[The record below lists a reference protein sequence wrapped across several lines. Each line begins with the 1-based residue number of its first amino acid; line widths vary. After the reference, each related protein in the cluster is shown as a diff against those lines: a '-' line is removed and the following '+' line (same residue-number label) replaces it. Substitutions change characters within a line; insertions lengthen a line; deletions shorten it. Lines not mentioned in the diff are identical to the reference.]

1 MYRVNIMTVNEL
13 KEYIY
18 EQNKIQY
25 ILEQIGC
32 HEIRYNNQK
41 EYWSAAHPD
50 GDNPQGVNIR
60 NNQYLNYRSFSRGI
74 DYEDGQDLISLV
86 ETIKKLSFI
95 DSVKYIHKILD
106 LPFEFKKR
114 DEKPQKKYDPLNV
127 FKKVLRCNRRVVNV
141 DDIKILED
149 KLMDDYIPMLHID
162 WVKEGITE
170 RTRNKFKLS
179 YSYRHKR
186 IVVPLRYWATGE
198 LIGFNQRTTVENY
211 EEFNIKKYFITP
223 TYPKHLNLYG
233 LYENYDAIQKAGYVV
248 VAESEKS
255 VLKRDSLGD
264 STVVA
269 LSGKSISDEQVR
281 ILIGLNVEIVI
292 ALDNDVDINEMRFIC
307 DKFKNIRK
315 VSYIKDFMGV
325 LHHKDAPMDARNKD
339 YQFLFDNRIV
349 YDRNEQRKYQESL
362 KKEG

>member
-1 MYRVNIMTVNEL
+1 MTVNEL

-41 EYWSAAHPD
+41 EYWSAAQPD

-95 DSVKYIHKILD
+95 EAVKYIHKTLG
-106 LPFEFKKR
+106 LSFEFKKKE
-114 DEKPQKKYDPLNV
+114 EKPQKKYDPLSV
-127 FKKVLRCNRRVVNV
+127 FRKVLRCNRRVVNV
-141 DDIKILED
+141 DDIHILDD
-149 KLMDDYIPMLHID
+149 KLLNDFVPMLHID
-162 WVKEGITE
+162 WLREGITE
-170 RTRNKFKLS
+170 RARKKFKLS

-198 LIGFNQRTTVENY
+198 LLGFNQRTTIENY

-233 LYENYDAIQKAGYVV
+233 LYENYDSIIAKKVV
-248 VAESEKS
+248 TVFESEKAT
-255 VLKRDSLGD
+255 LQRFSLLD
-264 STVVA
+264 DTCVS
-269 LSGKSISDEQVR
+269 LQGKAMSQEQAR
-281 ILIGLNVEIVI
+281 ILIGLDAEIVI
-292 ALDNDVDINEMRFIC
+292 ALDKDVDINEIRYICERFYR
-307 DKFKNIRK
+307 IRP
-315 VSYIKDFMGV
+315 VSYIRDKWGLLNDKDSPTDKGD
-325 LHHKDAPMDARNKD
+325 KIYK
-339 YQFLFDNRIV
+339 FLFKHRIK
-349 YDRNEQRKYQESL
+349 YDETEHQEYLKSLERGENE
-362 KKEG
+362 

>member
-1 MYRVNIMTVNEL
+1 MTIGEL

-18 EQNKIQY
+18 NENKIEY
-25 ILEQIGC
+25 ILEQLGC
-32 HEIRYNNQK
+32 HEIKYNSQK
-41 EYWSAAHPD
+41 EYWSAAHTD
-50 GDNPQGVNIR
+50 GDNPMGVCIR
-60 NNQYLNYRSFSRGI
+60 NNAYLNYRSFSRGI
-74 DYEDGQDLISLV
+74 DYENGQDLISLV
-86 ETIKKLSFI
+86 ETTKKLSFI
-95 DSVKYIHKILD
+95 EAVKYIHKVLD

-114 DEKPQKKYDPLNV
+114 EEKPQKKYDPLNV

-149 KLMDDYIPMLHID
+149 KLIDDYVPMLHID

-170 RTRNKFKLS
+170 RTRKKFKLS
-179 YSYRHKR
+179 YSYKHKR
-186 IVVPLRYWATGE
+186 IVVPLRFWATGE
-198 LIGFNQRTTVENY
+198 LLGFNQRTIVENY

-248 VAESEKS
+248 IAESEKS

-269 LSGKSISDEQVR
+269 LSGKSISDEQIR

-292 ALDNDVDINEMRFIC
+292 SLDVDVDINEVRHIAE
-307 DKFKNIRK
+307 KFYHIRP
-315 VSYIKDFMGV
+315 VSYIYDKWDLLKD
-325 LHHKDAPMDARNKD
+325 KQAPMDARNKV
-339 YQFLFDNRIV
+339 YQFLFKHKV
-349 YDRNEQRKYQESL
+349 KYDELEHKEYLKSL
-362 KKEG
+362 KK

>member
-1 MYRVNIMTVNEL
+1 MTINEL
-13 KEYIY
+13 KGYIY
-18 EQNKIQY
+18 NENKIEY
-25 ILEQIGC
+25 ILEQLGC
-32 HEIRYNNQK
+32 HEIKRNDQK
-41 EYWSAAHPD
+41 GYISASQPD
-50 GDNPQGVNIR
+50 GDNPMGVCIR
-60 NNQYLNYRSFSRGI
+60 NNEYLDYRSFSRGI

-86 ETIKKLSFI
+86 ETTKKMSFI
-95 DSVKYIHKILD
+95 EAVKYIHKILD

-114 DEKPQKKYDPLNV
+114 EGKPQKKYDPLEI
-127 FKKVLRCNRRVVNV
+127 FRKILRCNRRIVNV

-149 KLMDDYIPMLHID
+149 KLMDDYIPMLHIN

-170 RTRNKFKLS
+170 RTRKKFRLS
-179 YSYRHKR
+179 YSYKHKR
-186 IVVPLRYWATGE
+186 IVIPLRFWLTGE
-198 LIGFNQRTTVENY
+198 LLGFNQRTTVENY

-233 LYENYDAIQKAGYVV
+233 LYENYDSIQKAGYVV

-281 ILIGLNVEIVI
+281 ILIGLNVEVVI
-292 ALDNDVDINEMRFIC
+292 ALDNDVDVNEVRFIC

-315 VSYIKDFMGV
+315 VSYIRDFMGI
-325 LHHKDAPMDARNKD
+325 LQHKDAPMDARNKD
-339 YQFLFDNRIV
+339 YQFLFENRIV
-349 YDRNEQRKYQESL
+349 YDRNEQRLYQESL

>member
-1 MYRVNIMTVNEL
+1 MYKVKVMTIGEL

-18 EQNKIQY
+18 NENKIEY
-25 ILEQIGC
+25 ILEQLGC
-32 HEIRYNNQK
+32 HEIKYNSQK
-41 EYWSAAHPD
+41 EYWSAAHTD
-50 GDNPQGVNIR
+50 GDNPMGVCIR
-60 NNQYLNYRSFSRGI
+60 NNAYLNYRSFSRGI
-74 DYEDGQDLISLV
+74 DYENGQDLISLV
-86 ETIKKLSFI
+86 ETTKKLSFI
-95 DSVKYIHKILD
+95 EAVKYIHKVLD

-114 DEKPQKKYDPLNV
+114 EEKPQKKYDPLNV

-149 KLMDDYIPMLHID
+149 KLIDDYVPMLHID

-170 RTRNKFKLS
+170 RTRKKFKLS
-179 YSYRHKR
+179 YSYKHKR
-186 IVVPLRYWATGE
+186 IVVPLRFWATGE
-198 LIGFNQRTTVENY
+198 LLGFNQRTIVENY

-248 VAESEKS
+248 IAESEKS

-269 LSGKSISDEQVR
+269 LSGKSISDEQIR

-292 ALDNDVDINEMRFIC
+292 SLDVDVDINEVRHIAE
-307 DKFKNIRK
+307 KFYHIRP
-315 VSYIKDFMGV
+315 VSYIYDKWDLLKD
-325 LHHKDAPMDARNKD
+325 KQAPMDARNKV
-339 YQFLFDNRIV
+339 YQFLFKHKV
-349 YDRNEQRKYQESL
+349 KYDELEHKEYLKSL
-362 KKEG
+362 KK